1 MLVMGAKLQTWM
13 TLAPL
18 NVGFGADVGANRR
31 GGLPDLLGGLESE
44 FLAGDHRL
52 GGRVEF
58 VGDVA
63 QVVGVFANVVRRFG
77 EVAGIAACGACWRAF
92 HGFGQCD
99 RILQGFER
107 GAVRHVIHGEFRCFS
122 SFLSRFFKALL
133 MRGERLRI
141 QRAGVAGGLCHFAL
155 VGDCDD
161 GDGCERDGSYCDH
174 GDDGD
179 GLALFH
185 IVFLHGWLHGG
196 SSLLVWLSFQT
207 KRCEYTKNTSEK
219 RFTAGNNADYFAVK
233 GICL

>member
-107 GAVRHVIHGEFRCFS
+107 GAVRHVIHGEFRCFF
-122 SFLSRFFKALL
+122 SFLLRFFKALL

-155 VGDCDD
+155 VGDCDA
-161 GDGCERDGSYCDH
+161 GRVRIAWHLCWR
-174 GDDGD
+174 
-179 GLALFH
+179 
-185 IVFLHGWLHGG
+185 
-196 SSLLVWLSFQT
+196 
-207 KRCEYTKNTSEK
+207 EK
-219 RFTAGNNADYFAVK
+219 RFK
-233 GICL
+233 GV

>member
-1 MLVMGAKLQTWM
+1 MKTQLGPVE
-13 TLAPL
+13 
-18 NVGFGADVGANRR
+18 RR
-31 GGLPDLLGGLESE
+31 GGGAGGGALSARLARTAYLADSSLSSWLAITDLAAASSSLVMLRRLSAYLRMSSVALVKSLALP
-44 FLAGDHRL
+44 LA
-52 GGRVEF
+52 
-58 VGDVA
+58 
-63 QVVGVFANVVRRFG
+63 
-77 EVAGIAACGACWRAF
+77 GACWRAF

-107 GAVRHVIHGEFRCFS
+107 GAVRHVIHGEFRCFF
-122 SFLSRFFKALL
+122 SFLLRFFKALL

-179 GLALFH
+179 GLALFSH
-185 IVFLHGWLHGG
+185 CFSAWLAAWWFL
-196 SSLLVWLSFQT
+196 SSRVALISDKTLQ
-207 KRCEYTKNTSEK
+207 YTKNTSEK

>member
-31 GGLPDLLGGLESE
+31 GGLLDLLGGLEFE

-107 GAVRHVIHGEFRCFS
+107 GAVRHVIYGEFRCFF
-122 SFLSRFFKALL
+122 SFLLRFFKALL
-133 MRGERLRI
+133 MRGERFRI

-155 VGDCDD
+155 LETAMMATAASAMADTAIMAMMAMVLRCFTLFFCMVGCMVVPLFS
-161 GDGCERDGSYCDH
+161 CGSHFRQNVASIQKTLPKND
-174 GDDGD
+174 
-179 GLALFH
+179 LPLE
-185 IVFLHGWLHGG
+185 IVRII
-196 SSLLVWLSFQT
+196 LL
-207 KRCEYTKNTSEK
+207 
-219 RFTAGNNADYFAVK
+219 
-233 GICL
+233 

>member
-1 MLVMGAKLQTWM
+1 MKTQLGPVE
-13 TLAPL
+13 
-18 NVGFGADVGANRR
+18 RR
-31 GGLPDLLGGLESE
+31 GGGARGGALSARLARTAYLADSSLSSWLAITDLAAASSSLVMLRRLSAYLRMSSVALVKSLALP
-44 FLAGDHRL
+44 LA
-52 GGRVEF
+52 
-58 VGDVA
+58 
-63 QVVGVFANVVRRFG
+63 
-77 EVAGIAACGACWRAF
+77 GACWRAF

-107 GAVRHVIHGEFRCFS
+107 GAVRHVIHGEFRCFF
-122 SFLSRFFKALL
+122 SFLLRFFKALL